1 MTDAQDITPVAPPP
15 AFRATDTSAQ
25 ALDAV
30 GLRAMAGQR
39 RKIFDIV
46 VAAQRRGG
54 RDMSM
59 REIQR
64 VYEANECRRIDIG
77 TVSARVNNLIAAG
90 WLHRSVDISRPCSI
104 TGITVHPVFAMPQ
117 QVRLC
122 A

>member
-54 RDMSM
+54 RLPAAASAASDFRKVS
-59 REIQR
+59 
-64 VYEANECRRIDIG
+64 RRML
-77 TVSARVNNLIAAG
+77 S
-90 WLHRSVDISRPCSI
+90 PC
-104 TGITVHPVFAMPQ
+104 
-117 QVRLC
+117 L
-122 A
+122 